1 MASVAA
7 GAEPLVAPEGAAGFA
22 EAVPADALTANE
34 TIRAPM
40 EARVLRVLGEIEFTP
55 LFSVL
60 GAMLGR
66 ATRRV
71 RMGRRIERVMLTWLS
86 TVLLR

>member
-1 MASVAA
+1 MAA
-7 GAEPLVAPEGAAGFA
+7 GAEPLVALEGAAGFA
-22 EAVPADALTANE
+22 EAVPEDALTANE

-40 EARVLRVLGEIEFTP
+40 DARVLRVLGEMEFAL
-55 LFSVL
+55 LFSEF

-86 TVLLR
+86 TVLLW